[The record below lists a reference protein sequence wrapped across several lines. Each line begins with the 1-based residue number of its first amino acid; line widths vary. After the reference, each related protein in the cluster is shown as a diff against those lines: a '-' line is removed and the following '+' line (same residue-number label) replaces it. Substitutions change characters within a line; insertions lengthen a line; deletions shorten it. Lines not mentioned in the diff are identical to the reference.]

1 MTEFHE
7 IKIINTQRNK
17 IIDTIYIHDDF
28 FGYLGEKHPHQA
40 ELISN
45 IPVFY
50 PNSIDFDHLSVQDLN
65 YLEKFNKKKAT
76 QKGISIAGI
85 SFINSFSFEELLD
98 ITNQLK
104 HIAGN
109 LDDYTLN
116 KFDNK
121 FTKDETISNLEKL
134 STILKNISLNKTEYI
149 LMWEGI

>member
-7 IKIINTQRNK
+7 IKIINTQKSK

-28 FGYLGEKHPHQA
+28 FGYLGEKDQT

-50 PNSIDFDHLSVQDLN
+50 PNDIDFDHLSVQDLN

-85 SFINSFSFEELLD
+85 SIINSFSFEELLD

-104 HIAGN
+104 HIAGE

-116 KFDNK
+116 EFNNK
-121 FTKDETISNLEKL
+121 FTKEEIVSNLEKL
-134 STILKNISLNKTEYI
+134 ATILKNISLNKTEYV
-149 LMWEGI
+149 LLWEGI